1 MWEEKASMNET
12 FLGLVVRWY
21 TMRGWLLL
29 LRVDTGMKTLLIEQN
44 WLKRKFVKLRIKT
57 IMERKN
63 RLKVVLLLT

>member
-29 LRVDTGMKTLLIEQN
+29 LRVDTVMKTLLIEQN